1 MKEVNFIKSMKVERV
16 MVGDHEDFFGY
27 SQVDRARDG
36 HYGWFHREMN
46 DTDVVRT
53 KHRNIVVPIHWL
65 SRADYSGK
73 IDGHGNNEVEIS
85 NTYIAISEEVDE
97 LLGKPIQACQKHADE
112 RIAEARK
119 DAGERVTMAEQR
131 RDEIYAA
138 VTETNFWQRLKY
150 LFTGSVRSLE

>member
-1 MKEVNFIKSMKVERV
+1 MKEVNFIKSINVKQIL
-16 MVGDHEDFFGY
+16 VGDHDSVLRYPVIDGIGRAKDGY
-27 SQVDRARDG
+27 WLHDPRAKIGDR
-36 HYGWFHREMN
+36 
-46 DTDVVRT
+46 TS
-53 KHRNIVVPIHWL
+53 KHIVIPIHWL
-65 SRADYSGK
+65 SKAEYSGK
-73 IDGHGNNEVEIS
+73 IDSHGNNEVEIS